1 MGFRQLNVTL
11 KVRLISNFFQ
21 EIVSTAFLPFIA
33 LYLTDMVNSVF
44 SGIFLSSLVILNL
57 PIALLGGYLI
67 EILPQKKTVLVYQLV
82 MAISLLFIAF
92 SLMDG
97 TPHTLLF
104 CIGYSVFSITWG
116 LQYPAMDT
124 LIMDAITPEVESY
137 IYKIDYWLTNVAIA
151 LGAFLGGMLYTSNKS
166 ILLLSAAMIFFLVFL
181 SLWKWIK
188 PDAPSSLDTK
198 GNHSFK
204 TIVQS
209 YRSVLSDK
217 RYLILTL
224 SFSLTMMAELSTSSY
239 VSVRLEE
246 TFNSMRLFSF
256 HIDGVK
262 MFSILTIVSTMVV
275 VTCTPIVIKYLSSL
289 GDKWLLISGL
299 FLYVIGYSNVI
310 YLNHFT
316 LLILF
321 MIVATVGEILYSP
334 IFDEQKYKLTPEK
347 KRGTYS
353 SINSLGYNLSELLAR
368 LSIAL
373 GALLTPLS
381 MALFVCIIL
390 SIGSILMYSSIYS
403 QGNRKQQ
410 PKTKIQ

>member
-1 MGFRQLNVTL
+1 MGFRQLNITL

-33 LYLTDMVNSVF
+33 LYLTDMVNPVF
-44 SGIFLSSLVILNL
+44 SGIFLSSLVILSL
-57 PIALLGGYLI
+57 PITLLGGYLI
-67 EILPQKKTVLVYQLV
+67 EVFPQKKMILTYQLI
-82 MAISLLFIAF
+82 MSISLLFIAF
-92 SLMDG
+92 SLMNG
-97 TPHTLLF
+97 TPHILLF
-104 CIGYSVFSITWG
+104 CIGYSIFSIIWG
-116 LQYPAMDT
+116 LQYPATDT
-124 LIMDAITPEVESY
+124 LIMNAITPEVENY
-137 IYKIDYWLTNVAIA
+137 VYKFDYWLTNVAIA
-151 LGAFLGGMLYTSNKS
+151 SGAFLGGMLYTSNKS
-166 ILLLSAAMIFFLVFL
+166 LLLLSAAMIFFLIFL

-188 PDAPSSLDTK
+188 PDNQLSTNTK
-198 GNHSFK
+198 RNHSFK
-204 TIVQS
+204 AIFQS
-209 YRSVLSDK
+209 YGSVLSDK

-239 VSVRLEE
+239 VSVRLKE
-246 TFNSMRLFSF
+246 TFDSVRLFAF
-256 HIDGVK
+256 HIDGIK
-262 MFSILTIVSTMVV
+262 MFSLLTIVSTLVV
-275 VTCTPIVIKYLSSL
+275 VTCTPIIIKYLSSL

-334 IFDEQKYKLTPEK
+334 IFDEKKYKLTPEK

-353 SINSLGYNLSELLAR
+353 SINNIGYNLSELLAR

-381 MALFVCIIL
+381 MALFVFIIL
-390 SIGSILMYSSIYS
+390 SIGSILMYASIYS
-403 QGNRKQQ
+403 QRSHNQHA
-410 PKTKIQ
+410 KTQ